1 LIFCW
6 HRRQFLFSYSPMK
19 NFRLLIVTAALM
31 AVALSASAQSKIASV
46 DMKKLFNGYYK
57 TRMAQSALDKDKTD
71 LRKEIKDMADGL
83 DKAKLEYKQLLDQAN
98 DQAISADERDRRKQ
112 AAADKA
118 REVNSSQVA
127 IEQFQRQA
135 ETQLGDKSQRMISN
149 LLGEIQKAAAD
160 KAKAGG
166 YNLVVNSSNT
176 EAYVYTDPATDIT
189 DSILKQ
195 LNAGA
200 PIDVSKP
207 AGGLPF
213 NISTNM
219 P

>member
-1 LIFCW
+1 
-6 HRRQFLFSYSPMK
+6 MK

-57 TRMAQSALDKDKTD
+57 TRMAQAALDKDKTD

-195 LNAGA
+195 LNVGA
-200 PIDVSKP
+200 PIDVTRP
-207 AGGLPF
+207 AGALPF
-213 NISTNM
+213 NISTNL